1 MRVSVQEE
9 KEPETPEEVM
19 DAVFKD
25 AIHGVGYL
33 FNTRAFWIPGLVA
46 GFIGVLASLFLV
58 PGEPAMRL
66 LVGMVSFLV
75 LWIGV
80 GVTFSLLSKKG

>member
-1 MRVSVQEE
+1 
-9 KEPETPEEVM
+9 M